1 MVPAPRFHYQARV
14 PTGFARATPGAD
26 RTWQLG
32 PDTFYTPLPNQLEHY
47 ATPTSDA
54 QVRVFALAA
63 APFAADGADPIAWA
77 TAVGAATGDDLA
89 RGPWGGGAPDPHDP
103 ASAVVVCDGPDG
115 RAVLSAERTCTA
127 LGAIDRYTWVAERGA
142 EVYVVRLQVTGVR
155 PVARVADWLA
165 AFCTAP
171 FGATC
176 DPAWVL
182 PEVPPLRAWPPPR
195 DNQ

>member
-1 MVPAPRFHYQARV
+1 MVPAPRFHYEARV

-26 RTWQLG
+26 GTWQLG
-32 PDTFYTPLPNQLEHY
+32 PHTVYTPLPHQLEHY

-63 APFAADGADPIAWA
+63 APFVDREADPIAWA
-77 TAVGAATGDDLA
+77 TAVGAAVGDDLA
-89 RGPWGGGAPDPHDP
+89 RGPWGGGEPDPRDP
-103 ASAVVVCDGPDG
+103 APAAVVCDCPDG
-115 RAVLSAERTCTA
+115 RAVLSAERTWTA

-155 PVARVADWLA
+155 PVARVAGWLV
-165 AFCTAP
+165 AFATAP

-176 DPAWVL
+176 DPAWVW
-182 PEVPPLRAWPPPR
+182 PEAPPLRAWPPPR